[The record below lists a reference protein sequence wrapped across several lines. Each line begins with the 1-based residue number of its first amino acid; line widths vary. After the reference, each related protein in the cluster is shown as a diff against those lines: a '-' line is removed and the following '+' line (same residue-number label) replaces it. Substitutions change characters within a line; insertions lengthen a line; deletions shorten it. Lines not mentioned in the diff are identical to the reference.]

1 MRCDPLEPRPHVLS
15 DGGGRVIA
23 WHEFGEK
30 TDPVAT
36 VLYCHGTPGTG
47 YEVLFFDESARDLGI
62 RLIAIDRPG
71 LGASDAV
78 DERAVSTWAEQDVAA
93 VVEHLQLEEFG
104 VMGFSGGG
112 PHAMAVAAI
121 FPGAVTRLVLL
132 APFTHHPLWESRLG
146 VDLTATRVLLSHLFL
161 SWMPKPLID
170 RVAGTRPAQAH
181 RRPLGKALSRDVQ
194 GHTGAYRM
202 AVAHDYALQFD
213 ISGGVQDEHAIYA
226 DWGFSETQIKVPV
239 HVWVPEKD
247 LAIRPA
253 RARNLGLRLGAQLH
267 GLPEDGHLSL
277 LINHGLDV
285 LKPLV
290 AEGP

>member
-1 MRCDPLEPRPHVLS
+1 MNADPLEPRPHVLS
-15 DGGGRVIA
+15 QNGGRVIA
-23 WHEFGEK
+23 WHEFGQTES
-30 TDPVAT
+30 PRAT
-36 VLYCHGTPGTG
+36 ALYCHGTPGTG
-47 YEVLFFDESARDLGI
+47 YEALFLDAAARELGI

-267 GLPEDGHLSL
+267 ELPEDGHLSL

-290 AEGP
+290 DEGP